1 MFMMKTVMMELQQ
14 PTALLLGW
22 DKFPDAKKSVMKDCN
37 SVVRG
42 DGYLYHM
49 GDEFS
54 TKASDFH

>member
-37 SVVRG
+37 SVVIGDG
-42 DGYLYHM
+42 DGYLYQM
-49 GDEFS
+49 GALSWVAF
-54 TKASDFH
+54 